1 MKNRKQQ
8 TILLI
13 ALIIIQTIIYI
24 YVGTKK
30 SYIHM
35 DEAYSYGLAN
45 YSNIEI
51 QRNPDFYNNWHNKE
65 YYIDYLS
72 VQDDE
77 SRKF

>member
-1 MKNRKQQ
+1 
-8 TILLI
+8 
-13 ALIIIQTIIYI
+13 
-24 YVGTKK
+24 
-30 SYIHM
+30 M